1 MANTSDFYSIKHSIG
16 NLRNRIIITGMV
28 IKDYST
34 VQLHALH
41 LWQRSGHFNSN
52 GQVHE
57 WRMILATQIV
67 DKVQGAEN

>member
-1 MANTSDFYSIKHSIG
+1 
-16 NLRNRIIITGMV
+16 MV

-34 VQLHALH
+34 VQLQALD

-67 DKVQGAEN
+67 DKVQDFTLLVIIMNLDTD